1 MKTLLILSMLLISIG
16 VKSQNMDYAFCKI
29 RCMNTESIMMY
40 NETMYYKT
48 HINKY
53 RLAFNKILPF
63 YKRQRDTLYVDSMLT
78 FHHKKVKLKRTGNY

>member
-1 MKTLLILSMLLISIG
+1 MLSLIG
-16 VKSQNMDYAFCKI
+16 NAQNMDYAFCKI

-40 NETMYYKT
+40 NEKMYYKT

-63 YKRQRDTLYVDSMLT
+63 YSQQRDTLYVDSMLT
-78 FHHKKVKLKRTGNY
+78 FHHKKVKLK